1 MQAAL
6 RALRLNTV
14 ELLRQPGLR
23 RDVDVALAPA
33 DLDVTD
39 DRLVGDIVVALVAES
54 TVDGIVVSGTVGVHW
69 GDECRRCLA
78 AVERRQSMEVNEL
91 YQDEVVD
98 DDAFELGRDALDLSS
113 AVRDA
118 VVLALADPPP
128 LCRDDCAG
136 ICPVCGADR
145 NLATCECDTVVRDDR
160 WAALEQLDLEAPDDL
175 D

>member
-1 MQAAL
+1 MPGAV

-23 RDVDVALAPA
+23 REVNVGLAPS
-33 DLDVTD
+33 DLEVTD
-39 DRLVGDIVVALVAES
+39 DRLVGDVDVALTADS
-54 TVDGIVVSGTVGVHW
+54 TIDGIVVSGTVGVRW
-69 GDECRRCLA
+69 LDECRRCLTA
-78 AVERRQSMEVNEL
+78 IERREAIDVEEL

-98 DDAFELGRDALDLSS
+98 DDAFELGRDALDLTST
-113 AVRDA
+113 VRDA
-118 VVLALADPPP
+118 VVLALDEPPL

-145 NLATCECDTVVRDDR
+145 NVSTCDCDTTVRDDR
-160 WAALEQLDLEAPDDL
+160 WAALGELELGPDDV